1 MLVVRHGY
9 ARVRHARVEVT
20 MKSGVGGVNLLL
32 HVYSNELEP
41 SVGESRVHLAFGSE
55 EALTNERLHDE
66 VRTSIAT
73 LDLIRDLV
81 EEFLECLGLLD
92 DLGLVFAVS
101 LTNVTDGP
109 RFMVDTVRHLASTS
123 DDHGNVGTID
133 NGHCYLHI

>member
-20 MKSGVGGVNLLL
+20 VKRGLVDVNPLVL
-32 HVYSNELEP
+32 VYSNELEP
-41 SVGESRVHLAFGSE
+41 GVGESRVHLAFGSE
-55 EALTNERLHDE
+55 VALTNERLHDE

-92 DLGLVFAVS
+92 DFGLVFAVS
-101 LTNVTDGP
+101 LADVTNGP
-109 RFMVDTVRHLASTS
+109 RFMVNAVRHLASTS

-133 NGHCYLHI
+133 DCHNDLHI